1 MIHQPSQ
8 RNSGGHD
15 HREDDMT
22 SRKGQPD
29 KDSAEY
35 RRLRER
41 NNEAVKKSRTK
52 SRMKAQQ
59 TQERVAKL
67 RREHEDLVR
76 QVEILKSKL
85 DVYKTL
91 FLQQAGAQGELELRQ
106 MDLTFLHDDDTM
118 ENHR

>member
-1 MIHQPSQ
+1 MIHQPTQ
-8 RNSGGHD
+8 KDQSGD
-15 HREDDMT
+15 QNDQDDMA

-35 RRLRER
+35 RRLRDR

-52 SRMKAQQ
+52 SRMKAQY

-76 QVEILKSKL
+76 QVDILKSKL
-85 DVYKTL
+85 DVYKAL
-91 FLQQAGAQGELELRQ
+91 FLRQAGAQGEQELQQ
-106 MDLTFLHDDDTM
+106 MDLTFLHDDDTS

>member
-1 MIHQPSQ
+1 
-8 RNSGGHD
+8 
-15 HREDDMT
+15 MT